1 MNEQQL
7 QSKIK
12 NNLKA
17 KGWIVIKTIRL
28 SEAGYPDLFCFK
40 GGRTVFIEVKAGD
53 NKPTPLQNLRH
64 EQLRAQGFEVI
75 VTNTYLESI

>member
-1 MNEQQL
+1 MKEQQL

-40 GGRTVFIEVKAGD
+40 NGRTVFIEVKARG